1 MAYVE
6 ILLSEY
12 AFLDL
17 PSVMGGK
24 HAARPLRL
32 AAGLQLLEARAC
44 RLAPD
49 HSIGFVERSIM
60 HARAAVRAWYAERFD
75 IVPTPPRVRAPE
87 AAS

>member
-1 MAYVE
+1 MSYIE

-17 PSVMGGK
+17 PSVLGSE
-24 HAARPLRL
+24 HAEPRRRLPL
-32 AAGLQLLEARAC
+32 AAGLQLLEARAA

-60 HARAAVRAWYAERFD
+60 HARAAVRQWYAERFE
-75 IVPTPPRVRAPE
+75 IIPTPPRVRP
-87 AAS
+87 